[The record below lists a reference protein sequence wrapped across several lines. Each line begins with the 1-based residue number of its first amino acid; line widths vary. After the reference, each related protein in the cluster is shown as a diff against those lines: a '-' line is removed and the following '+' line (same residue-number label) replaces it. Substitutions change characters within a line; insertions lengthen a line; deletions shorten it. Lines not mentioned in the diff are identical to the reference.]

1 MPVLGKVLISYYF
14 CGVKGKVMKKIL
26 TFLLVALATGAVH
39 AQVYPLRT
47 IEQIQFVHPDTLLTG
62 KTLSPLLNDTV
73 RVRGLVIF
81 NPRNHALSAN
91 WKASYLVDTT
101 GLASNNWR
109 GLLVRLPAIA
119 DSSATNFFNTF
130 QPGNIVEG
138 TGVVREFQ
146 DASPNSGET
155 QVDLIPVSTSVVG
168 FAAPPAP
175 KVVQINQLMQFDPN
189 DPAVPQKIQKT
200 TGEQYEG
207 MYIEIP
213 NVFVT
218 GVSTFGGGRVSWL
231 VRDASGAEMN
241 VRDASVFFRPPFV
254 SSTAS
259 NPPNPFADVFVQ
271 QGKAFAYIRGVI
283 TETNFGTLYPRYEIV
298 PLVPTD
304 LGPVTAAPPF
314 ASNVALNPAIPSTN
328 TNVTIGAKIEDLD
341 GAVSSAKLYYTNGIA
356 GTVYDSVTMTLAA
369 VDSFIGVIPGSFLT
383 QDGQYI
389 KYFIRAI
396 DNQGNVSVTPDTSL
410 TYSVFR
416 VLNSGITQLS
426 QIQETPFASGRSIY
440 DGAVVN
446 MNVRGRIMST
456 LSTNDYNRIIFQD
469 GRGMMSGIVLSPGNS
484 GATDIDI
491 RQRGDSIH
499 ITRGRIFEDFGITTI
514 EVLNY
519 SFINSG
525 QPYAPIA
532 VPMDSIIA
540 RRYNF
545 TEVYESMLLEYN
557 NVFVVNQNPDAPS
570 NFGEFAIYPD
580 SNATTGLR
588 VRGGVA
594 QSSPDLGQNFNTD
607 SLRFRQQLT
616 FIRGI
621 LTFNFS
627 NWKIQPR
634 NRSDIAGFATNTGNV
649 SVPEILSNA
658 NLTRLYPNPNQGRFT
673 IEMQATAFE
682 QIQMDVLDMAG
693 RVLHRQ
699 TFQVEPGNQNFDV
712 NGLDLSNGMYIVKL
726 SGSQTRQFARFQ
738 VNR

>member
-1 MPVLGKVLISYYF
+1 
-14 CGVKGKVMKKIL
+14 MKKIL
-26 TFLLVALATGAVH
+26 TFMLVALVAGAAH

-109 GLLVRLPAIA
+109 GLLVRLPAIG

-155 QVDLIPVSTSVVG
+155 QVDLIPVATSVVG

-189 DPAVPQKIQKT
+189 DPAVPQKIQKS

-207 MYIEIP
+207 MYVEIP

-241 VRDASVFFRPPFV
+241 VRDASVFFRPPFI

-283 TETNFGTLYPRYEIV
+283 TETNFATLYPRYEIV

-314 ASNVALNPAIPSTN
+314 ASNIALNPAVPSTN
-328 TNVTIGAKIEDLD
+328 TSVTIGAKIEDLD
-341 GAVSSAKLYYTNGIA
+341 GAVSSARLFYTNGIA

-383 QDGQYI
+383 QNGQYV

-396 DNQGNVSVTPDTSL
+396 DNQGNVSISPDTSL

-416 VLNSGITQLS
+416 VLNGGITNVS
-426 QIQETPFASGRSIY
+426 QIQETPFPSGRTIY
-440 DGAVVN
+440 DGAVIN

-469 GRGMMSGIVLSPGNS
+469 GRGIMSGIVLSPGNS

-519 SFINSG
+519 TFVGAG
-525 QPYAPIA
+525 QPYAA
-532 VPMDSIIA
+532 VSVPMDSIIA

-545 TEVYESMLLEYN
+545 TEGYESMLLEYN
-557 NVFVVNQNPDAPS
+557 DVFVVNQNPDAPS

-588 VRGGVA
+588 VRGGVSL
-594 QSSPDLGQNFNTD
+594 SSPDLGQNFNTD
-607 SLRFRQQLT
+607 SVRLRQQLP

-634 NRSDIAGFATNTGNV
+634 NRNDIAGFSTNTGNV
-649 SVPEILSNA
+649 SVQEASNNASLS
-658 NLTRLYPNPNQGRFT
+658 RLYPNPNQGQFT
-673 IEMQATAFE
+673 MEVQAKSHE
-682 QIQMDVLDMAG
+682 NLQVEIVDLAG

-699 TFQVEPGNQNFDV
+699 SMHVEPGLQRLEIGSLN
-712 NGLDLSNGMYIVKL
+712 LSNGLYLVKL
-726 SGSQTRQFARFQ
+726 SGTNTQQFARFQ